1 MTITLVNFSKINDMA
16 RDILNILIN
25 NNTKDNLKMIFF
37 KEKAYILFKIKIHIM
52 KGTGFKMNVTDLEK
66 NKVKM
71 TIKHG
76 NMRVIFQK
84 VKGKEKESSLL
95 IKSMKLKGIMKMIF
109 PKMSSLHINN
119 KNFRIINM
127 KAI

>member
-1 MTITLVNFSKINDMA
+1 MTITLENFSKINDMV

-25 NNTKDNLKMIFF
+25 NNTKDNFKMIFF
-37 KEKAYILFKIKIHIM
+37 MEKAYILFKIKIHIM
-52 KGTGFKMNVTDLEK
+52 MVIGFKMNVTDLEM
-66 NKVKM
+66 NMVKM
-71 TIKHG
+71 KIQHG
-76 NMRVIFQK
+76 NTRVNFQK